1 MIRSLLAVAVIGV
14 VVWGCAA
21 GRPAPDKTDYTQGG
35 TIAVWDLEDA
45 SVQPRVDADLNEF
58 FSAKMIETVMNTG
71 KYTAVERKQLLL
83 VLEELNLGSSAVVDQ
98 GTRLRIG
105 EMLCAQL
112 MIFGIYQTIGDQ
124 TRIDMRLVAVETGS
138 VVNVAEKTI
147 QSVGGSQMIDA
158 VGEAAEELLTF

>member
-1 MIRSLLAVAVIGV
+1 
-14 VVWGCAA
+14 
-21 GRPAPDKTDYTQGG
+21 
-35 TIAVWDLEDA
+35 
-45 SVQPRVDADLNEF
+45 
-58 FSAKMIETVMNTG
+58 
-71 KYTAVERKQLLL
+71 
-83 VLEELNLGSSAVVDQ
+83 
-98 GTRLRIG
+98 
-105 EMLCAQL
+105 